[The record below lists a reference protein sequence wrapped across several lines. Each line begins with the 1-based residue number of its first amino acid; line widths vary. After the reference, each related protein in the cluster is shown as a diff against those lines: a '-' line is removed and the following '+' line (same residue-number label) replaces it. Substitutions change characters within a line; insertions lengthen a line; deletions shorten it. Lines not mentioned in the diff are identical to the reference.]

1 MDLVGFSK
9 YLNRVESAAGASE
22 VVGRKR
28 SKVRARPNAE
38 AEEAGNHLKAEN
50 GKKHETQKPED
61 SANNTS
67 LRERSVRGGVRC

>member
-1 MDLVGFSK
+1 LDLVGFSK

-28 SKVRARPNAE
+28 SKVLARPNAE

-50 GKKHETQKPED
+50 GKKHGNHED
-61 SANNTS
+61 F
-67 LRERSVRGGVRC
+67 